1 MKRIILTVSLFLVIF
16 GFAVSGAMAA
26 VDGWVWTEPMS
37 ITNSY
42 LTEFKFDEGL
52 KGWDQSG
59 AGAWTEVVTN
69 TATSPDP
76 LNGGD
81 PDFDGPLVDS
91 VGAPFFV
98 AIDSNTVGILRESG
112 YVPFTEQPGVPNKGV
127 FTHITA
133 DITTTS
139 ALYVI
144 FENNDGGQWLIVGTN
159 QEPLPEWTKLMDGAR
174 FTPRS
179 LNLGSNGKWVTC
191 KVNEF
196 GYDWDNMT
204 LANLC
209 IVGINNR
216 LFNAPI
222 CVATDGPVNT
232 KNKSKMMA
240 KFDRRALAGEITEEI
255 AYESA
260 AIPPTE
266 GFDPTKTT
274 ITLTYSDETSS
285 VYWEDTIKTKPAKE
299 KKPKKDK

>member
-1 MKRIILTVSLFLVIF
+1 MKRIILTVSLFLAIF
-16 GFAVSGAMAA
+16 GCAVSGAMAA
-26 VDGWVWTEPMS
+26 VDGWVWTQPMS
-37 ITNSY
+37 ITNEY
-42 LTEFKFDEGL
+42 LTEFRFEGQL
-52 KGWDQSG
+52 QGWEPG
-59 AGAWTEVVTN
+59 TGWTAVVTD

-81 PDFDGPLVDS
+81 EVFDDPLVDS

-98 AIDSNTVGILRESG
+98 AIDANSVGILQGNE
-112 YVPFTEQPGVPNKGV
+112 YVPLIEQPGVPNKGA

-144 FENNDGGQWLIVGTN
+144 FEDNVGGQWLIVGTN
-159 QEPLPEWTKLMDGAR
+159 PEPLPEWTSLVGAR

-196 GYDWDNMT
+196 GYEWTDLI

-209 IVGINNR
+209 IVGINDR
-216 LFNAPI
+216 LFNTPI

-240 KFDRRALAGEITEEI
+240 KFDRRALAGEITDEI
-255 AYESA
+255 AYENA

-266 GFDPTKTT
+266 GFDPTSTT

-299 KKPKKDK
+299 KKPKKEK

>member
-1 MKRIILTVSLFLVIF
+1 MKRIIITVSLFLAIF

-26 VDGWVWTEPMS
+26 VDDWVWTEPMS

-52 KGWDQSG
+52 KGWDPSG

-81 PDFDGPLVDS
+81 AVFDDPLVDS

-112 YVPFTEQPGVPNKGV
+112 YVPFTEQPGVPNKGA

-144 FENNDGGQWLIVGTN
+144 FEDNDGGQWLIVGTN
-159 QEPLPEWTKLMDGAR
+159 LEPLPEWTELMDGAR

-232 KNKSKMMA
+232 KNKNKMMA
-240 KFDRRALAGEITEEI
+240 KFDRRALAGEITDEI
-255 AYESA
+255 AYENA

-266 GFDPTKTT
+266 GFDPTRTT
-274 ITLTYSDETSS
+274 ITLTYSDETSN